1 MLTPDQA
8 KKINAKIIEIK
19 EILSKE
25 YFTVSFNNVSITISL
40 RGNIKEVVNPL
51 NKSLEEII
59 PVINEATAKARQDYE
74 IKQAQLLQKEMM
86 NLM

>member
-40 RGNIKEVVNPL
+40 MGNIKEVVNPL

-74 IKQAQLLQKEMM
+74 IKQAQLLQKEMI

>member
-1 MLTPDQA
+1 MGFV
-8 KKINAKIIEIK
+8 K
-19 EILSKE
+19 ERLSKE

-40 RGNIKEVVNPL
+40 MGNIKEVVNPL

>member
-40 RGNIKEVVNPL
+40 MGNIKEVVNPL

>member
-25 YFTVSFNNVSITISL
+25 YFTVSFNNLSSI
-40 RGNIKEVVNPL
+40 NN
-51 NKSLEEII
+51 
-59 PVINEATAKARQDYE
+59 Y
-74 IKQAQLLQKEMM
+74 
-86 NLM
+86 